1 MKPLAGRRIL
11 ITRARH
17 QAGSLH
23 QALQALGAEVM
34 VAPMIEISPPD
45 SYAPLDDALRN
56 LSQYDWLVLT
66 SANGAA
72 ALWSRMEALGLSVR
86 EMPAVQVAAVGSAT
100 AHALEQQGWTIH
112 ALPKA
117 YVAEAVVDALR
128 DKVTGK
134 HVLLIRAKVA
144 RDVIPEDLARL
155 GARVQVVDAYQTVIP
170 VDARQQMQAIFAD
183 VTQFPQVVM
192 FTSSSTVKHF
202 FLLFHAAGWALLPKG
217 IVVASIG
224 PITSQTLR
232 EHGVEPEIEAEE
244 HSVPGLVEAMTAYF
258 SGRP

>member
-1 MKPLAGRRIL
+1 MKPLTGRRIL

-17 QAGSLH
+17 QAGSLY
-23 QALQALGAEVM
+23 QALQSLGAEVI

-56 LSQYDWLVLT
+56 LSRYDWLVLT

-86 EMPAVQVAAVGSAT
+86 AMPAVQVAAVGPAT

-128 DKVTGK
+128 DKVAGK
-134 HVLLIRAKVA
+134 RVLLIRAKVA
-144 RDVIPEDLARL
+144 RDVIPEELARL
-155 GARVQVVDAYQTVIP
+155 GAHVQVVDAYQTVMP

-183 VTQFPQVVM
+183 AMQLPQVIL

-202 FLLFHAAGWALLPKG
+202 FRLLHAAGWDLLPKNT
-217 IVVASIG
+217 VVASIG

-232 EHGVEPEIEAEE
+232 EHGVDPEIEAEM
-244 HSVPGLVEAMTAYF
+244 HSIPGLVEAMALYF